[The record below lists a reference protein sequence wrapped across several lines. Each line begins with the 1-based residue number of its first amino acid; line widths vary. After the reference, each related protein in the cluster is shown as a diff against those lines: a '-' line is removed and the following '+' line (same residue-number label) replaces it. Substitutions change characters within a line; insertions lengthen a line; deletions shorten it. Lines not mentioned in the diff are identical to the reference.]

1 MGIHPLRL
9 GGRRPTEAAGFGILP
24 GVPKPLPALP
34 NSFSRSIPFQP
45 PVPIPGCWKSLA
57 GLEIPSQ
64 VGFPALNPLG
74 IDPIGIDPIGIDL
87 IRIDPIGIDP
97 LGIVEFGRWKGRGA
111 LWNVEAVG
119 GSPQNP
125 LGFTLSLGNAGKT
138 GMEGLGRRPLL
149 AGALG
154 SSQLGPCS
162 LLPLP
167 LFPAAPTFPCPTAPF
182 SRSSFSP
189 SPAPTFPG
197 PSSR

>member
-1 MGIHPLRL
+1 MGRLLAGIHPLRV

-45 PVPIPGCWKSLA
+45 GGLESPLPIPGCWKSLA

-64 VGFPALNPLG
+64 VGFPAPNPLG
-74 IDPIGIDPIGIDL
+74 IDPIGIDPIEIDP
-87 IRIDPIGIDP
+87 IGIDPIGIDP
-97 LGIVEFGRWKGRGA
+97 LGIVEFGQWKGRGA
-111 LWNVEAVG
+111 LWNVEAAG
-119 GSPQNP
+119 GSREEPPQNP

-162 LLPLP
+162 LLLLS
-167 LFPAAPTFPCPTAPF
+167 LFP
-182 SRSSFSP
+182 
-189 SPAPTFPG
+189 PAPTFPG
-197 PSSR
+197 PTAPFS